1 MSDAQEEILLD
12 LADNGVFTITMNRP
26 EAANSL
32 TMENRAAI
40 ADAFVRA
47 DDDPFVRCVVLK
59 ATGRFFCTGAD
70 LRAGGSVAPAKPD
83 GAPDKI
89 VGDHRRMMLRN
100 AIRLMNLIIDCEKP
114 VIAQVEGTAAGIG
127 AHLAF
132 ACDLVVAG
140 EQAKFIEVFARRG
153 LAADGMGT
161 WLLPRLIGLQ
171 KAKELVFLAEDITA
185 ARAYEIGLVTRL
197 VPADEVQS
205 TVDDLAGR
213 IAAGPTRA
221 HMINKRLINRSTDVD
236 RATIAEEE
244 AMWVELNGYTEDSTE
259 GVASFMERR
268 DPNFR
273 GF

>member
-1 MSDAQEEILLD
+1 MSDTQEEILVD
-12 LADNGVFTITMNRP
+12 LADNGVLTVTMNRP

-47 DDDPFVRCVVLK
+47 DDDPFVRCVVLR

-70 LRAGGSVAPAKPD
+70 LRAGGSAAPAKPE

-205 TVDDLAGR
+205 TVDDIAGR

-244 AMWVELNGYTEDSTE
+244 AMWVELNGYTEDSKE

-268 DPNFR
+268 DSNFR